1 MLTTTIALRD
11 DAPEVRLEG
20 YVLKNSL
27 GFQMGYRRPAVSIC
41 PGGAYLRTSDRE
53 AEPVALRFLAQGYHA
68 FVLCYSVRTLFP
80 QPMLDLA
87 TAILMVRPR
96 ADEWFVDPDQ
106 IALSGFSA
114 GGMSWRPSA
123 CIGTNPSSLFHS
135 E

>member
-11 DAPEVRLEG
+11 DAPEVRLEA

-68 FVLCYSVRTLFP
+68 FVLCYWYVPYSRS
-80 QPMLDLA
+80 QCW
-87 TAILMVRPR
+87 I
-96 ADEWFVDPDQ
+96 
-106 IALSGFSA
+106 
-114 GGMSWRPSA
+114 WRQ
-123 CIGTNPSSLFHS
+123 PSSWYDRVPTNGLWIPTRLP
-135 E
+135 